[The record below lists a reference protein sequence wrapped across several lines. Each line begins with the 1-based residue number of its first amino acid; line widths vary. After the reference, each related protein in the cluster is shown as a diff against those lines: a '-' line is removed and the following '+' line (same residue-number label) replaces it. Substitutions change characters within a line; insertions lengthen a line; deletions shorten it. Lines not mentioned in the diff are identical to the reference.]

1 MKTADCSH
9 ASQINPDVQPTSS
22 TCQECV
28 QAGTHPVAL
37 RMCLVC
43 GNVGCC
49 DSSVGRHATG
59 HFKST
64 GHAVME
70 SVEPGGPDNTKWRWC
85 YQDNDY
91 LE

>member
-1 MKTADCSH
+1 MKSSDCSH
-9 ASQINPDVQPTSS
+9 ASTITPDVKPSS
-22 TCQECV
+22 ATCDECTK
-28 QAGTHPVAL
+28 AGTHPVAL

-49 DSSVGRHATG
+49 DSSVGRHARV
-59 HFKST
+59 HFQET

-70 SVEPGGPDNTKWRWC
+70 PLEAGGPDNTKWRWC
-85 YQDNDY
+85 YVDDDY